1 MSTPLYLGIDQGSS
15 ATKAVLLNEENEPV
29 FETSVEAPPR
39 REEGRKV
46 EQDSEGILNSVVEAF
61 LECKK
66 HAHQGACTIKAAGI
80 ACQRSGVLAW
90 GASDGVPLH
99 PVITWADTRTLPT
112 IQNFGTGVERM
123 SVKTGIPTIPHFAGG
138 KIALLQ
144 REFID
149 PAIHVGTLDTFLLY
163 RMSSR
168 RVFLTEDTMAARTM
182 LYSLHDR
189 NWDAGLCRDFKV
201 DIKRLPR
208 INPSLAPHTTFE
220 QVPILAVIGDQQA
233 ALLGRMDTHS
243 RPLLNLGTI
252 AAIMVPTG
260 ATPKVSPGIITSVL
274 LSRIVPGGYTR
285 EYQYLS
291 EITSAV
297 TGSVLLEPQKRGWCS
312 NIKELDELCQS
323 SFQETPAGR
332 AVAYFVNHRA
342 APPRKPEGAPN
353 VLITRPESTDAD
365 RARAIV
371 ENVGNLILRM
381 FDELNEKGYLG
392 TLEGQEIDVAGG
404 GSELTYLLQYLADCT
419 GMIFNQLP
427 EREATARGAALCA
440 RISAEGTFDVRPYNQ
455 SNPLRKFRSDNPE
468 RKRRYLM
475 WQKLENDTLNNT
487 LPPHAYIELAP

>member
-15 ATKAVLLNEENEPV
+15 ATKAILLNEENETL

-46 EQDSEGILNSVVEAF
+46 EQDSEGVLNSVVEAF
-61 LECKK
+61 LQCKQY
-66 HAHQGACTIKAAGI
+66 AHENTATIKAAGI

-90 GASDGVPLH
+90 QASDGIPTHSVM
-99 PVITWADTRTLPT
+99 TWADTRTLPI
-112 IQNFGTGVERM
+112 IQNFGTGVERI

-144 REFID
+144 REYID

-168 RVFLTEDTMAARTM
+168 RVFITEDTMAARTM
-182 LYSLHDR
+182 LYSLVDR
-189 NWDAGLCRDFKV
+189 NWDADLCHDFKV
-201 DIKRLPR
+201 DMKRLPR

-220 QVPILAVIGDQQA
+220 GVPILAALGDQQA
-233 ALLGRMDTHS
+233 ALLGRMDRQS

-260 ATPKVSPGIITSVL
+260 ATPKISPGIITSVL
-274 LSRIVPGGYTR
+274 LSRLVPGGYTR

-291 EITSAV
+291 EITSPV

-312 NIKELDELCQS
+312 NIGELDALCQE
-323 SFQETPAGR
+323 SFKETPAGR
-332 AVAYFVNHRA
+332 AIAYFVHHRP
-342 APPRKPEGAPN
+342 APPRKPAGAPN
-353 VLITRPESTDAD
+353 VLVTRPESTDAD

-381 FDELNEKGYLG
+381 FDELYEKKYFESF
-392 TLEGQEIDVAGG
+392 EGKEIDVAGG

-419 GMIFNQLP
+419 GMTFNQLP
-427 EREATARGAALCA
+427 QREATARGAALCA
-440 RISAEGTFDVRPYNQ
+440 RISAEGSFDVTPFNV
-455 SNPLRKFRSDNPE
+455 SKPLRKFVPENAE
-468 RKRRYLM
+468 RKRRYMM
-475 WQKLENDTLNNT
+475 WQKLENDTLNDA

>member
-1 MSTPLYLGIDQGSS
+1 MSTPLFLGIDQGSS
-15 ATKAVLLNEENEPV
+15 ATKAILLDEQSEV
-29 FETSVEAPPR
+29 IFETSVDAPLR
-39 REEGRKV
+39 HEEGRKV

-61 LECKK
+61 LECKQ
-66 HAHQGACTIKAAGI
+66 HAHQGAYTIKAAGL

-90 GASDGVPLH
+90 GSPDGIPVH
-99 PVITWADTRTLPT
+99 PVITWADTRTLPI
-112 IQNFGTGVERM
+112 IQNFGTGVERI

-149 PAIHVGTLDTFLLY
+149 PAIHVATLDTFLLY

-189 NWDAGLCRDFKV
+189 NWDTGLCHEFKV

-220 QVPILAVIGDQQA
+220 GVPILALVGDQQA
-233 ALLGRMDTHS
+233 ALLGRMDLHS

-260 ATPKVSPGIITSVL
+260 NTPVVSPGIITSVL
-274 LSRIVPGGYTR
+274 LSRLVPGGYSR

-312 NIKELDELCQS
+312 NVKELDELCNQS
-323 SFQETPAGR
+323 LRETPAGR
-332 AVAYFVNHRA
+332 AIAYFVHHRA
-342 APPRKPEGAPN
+342 AAPRKPGGVPN
-353 VLITRPESTDAD
+353 VLVFRPESTDAD

-381 FDELNEKGYLG
+381 FDELHEKGYFQS
-392 TLEGQEIDVAGG
+392 LEGQQVDVAGG
-404 GSELTYLLQYLADCT
+404 GSELSYLLQYLADCT
-419 GMIFNQLP
+419 GMTFNQLP
-427 EREATARGAALCA
+427 DREATARGAALCA
-440 RISAEGTFDVRPYNQ
+440 RISDEGTFDVRPYNQ
-455 SNPLRKFRSDNPE
+455 SKPLRKFIPDNPE

-475 WQKLENDTLNNT
+475 WQKLENDTLNDT
-487 LPPHAYIELAP
+487 LPPHAHIELPS